1 MPKVDANNTEETTL
15 RVSAQQE
22 IKKYTTELLRADRGL
37 KLQELEISFST
48 ADNNDQSKRASLM
61 AGLLRRTPN
70 LKKLTLNF
78 SGHLDRWSSCLGE
91 TLTDALCSLK
101 ELEEFSHHAT
111 TAART
116 DFTLYSL
123 MKLVSSWPKLR
134 TLYLAGDTNGGGDM
148 TEIPPATCALERVTF
163 ERCMSDFEEM
173 APMFAGSAHS
183 LRSFE
188 AWTMGYKEID
198 AIFELVLPAI
208 QTIRIGGCNHPTP
221 AFIRD
226 RLSTAP
232 NLYSIQ
238 LGGDTDYAGH
248 TRTAFAKAL
257 GEGEGSEDTVGDQD
271 AEKTLRRFPAL
282 NYLGYPA
289 EDGMARGRGRKQK
302 EVENIGESALLK
314 AAGRRGIRASR
325 ASNLEY
331 KVEGSQ
337 RRAVF
342 ARRAYW

>member
-1 MPKVDANNTEETTL
+1 MPKVDANNTEKTTL
-15 RVSAQQE
+15 RV
-22 IKKYTTELLRADRGL
+22 I
-37 KLQELEISFST
+37 
-48 ADNNDQSKRASLM
+48 
-61 AGLLRRTPN
+61 PN

-78 SGHLDRWSSCLGE
+78 SGHLYRGESCLGE

-101 ELEEFSHHAT
+101 ELEEFNHHAT

-116 DFTLYSL
+116 DFTLYSI

-134 TLYLAGDTNGGGDM
+134 TLYLAGDTNGRGDM
-148 TEIPPATCALERVTF
+148 SEIPPATCALESVTF
-163 ERCMSDFEEM
+163 ERCMSNFEEM

-188 AWTMGYKEID
+188 AWTMGHKEVYRRD
-198 AIFELVLPAI
+198 LRTGAA
-208 QTIRIGGCNHPTP
+208 RHPDDPHRRVQPP

-232 NLYSIQ
+232 NLHLIQ
-238 LGGDTDYAGH
+238 LGGDTDYAGEI
-248 TRTAFAKAL
+248 RTAFAEAL
-257 GEGEGSEDTVGDQD
+257 GDGKEDTED
-271 AEKTLRRFPAL
+271 TPRRFPAL
-282 NYLGYPA
+282 NYLEYPA
-289 EDGMARGRGRKQK
+289 EDGTARGRGRKQK

-325 ASNLEY
+325 ASDLEY

-342 ARRAYW
+342 ARRAHW